1 MVKDDVLFGY
11 RLQLFA
17 EAQRT
22 SVAQACRLF
31 GVHRS
36 TYYTWKR
43 QVDRHGLGIL
53 RPRERRAPQMPN
65 QLSRMVEERDAEL
78 RDRPPRL
85 GAQAGLGRAG
95 AGEVGRDHRLA

>member
-22 SVAQACRLF
+22 SVAAACRVF

-36 TYYTWKR
+36 TYYTSTAAPTDFLPTA
-43 QVDRHGLGIL
+43 VSELEV
-53 RPRERRAPQMPN
+53 RERHR
-65 QLSRMVEERDAEL
+65 
-78 RDRPPRL
+78 RPWPALHAHARRQPEARTCEPRL
-85 GAQAGLGRAG
+85 DRGRANPEQLG
-95 AGEVGRDHRLA
+95 AGPR

>member
-43 QVDRHGLGIL
+43 QVDRHGLGSSGL
-53 RPRERRAPQMPN
+53 VSGAARRCQTS
-65 QLSRMVEERDAEL
+65 SRGWSRSAC
-78 RDRPPRL
+78 
-85 GAQAGLGRAG
+85 
-95 AGEVGRDHRLA
+95 